1 MALTFGDK
9 VRVLRRRYGYSRE
22 QAKYVLNSDRNLLM
36 AKSLTE
42 FNSCLDEL
50 PFPK

>member
-9 VRVLRRRYGYSRE
+9 VRVLRKRYSCSRE
-22 QAKYVLNSDRNLLM
+22 QAKEKLNSDRNLLM
-36 AKSLTE
+36 AKTLTE